1 MVSIVTARSIQV
13 FSRTAA
19 RMPSGIEMIS
29 ARLRPTRPSVRVI
42 GMRFAIRLAT
52 LSLKKKLWP
61 KSPTAARP
69 TQLKNCT

>member
-1 MVSIVTARSIQV
+1 MVNMVTARSTQV

-42 GMRFAIRLAT
+42 GMRLAIRLAT
-52 LSLKKKLWP
+52 LSLKK
-61 KSPTAARP
+61 
-69 TQLKNCT
+69 